1 MKPLSLSGWRWVT
14 WALPLA
20 MALAP
25 AACRRLEYVS
35 MRPLD
40 EAGFS
45 YSSVKQIEEL
55 EPTKEEVEEL
65 VKAFKG
71 GVSEGACVDLVRV
84 ARAQKT
90 HFAEG
95 DAVGSLHSAGFS
107 DPTIVELARLRQIAS
122 WAGEAQAIRLT
133 GTSERVILAV
143 AERRSKGQP
152 VPSGASLARMKDAG
166 VSEATI
172 LELVSRGITDS
183 DAESVVYRKKHGWKD
198 EQILHDY
205 PANP

>member
-1 MKPLSLSGWRWVT
+1 M
-14 WALPLA
+14 
-20 MALAP
+20 
-25 AACRRLEYVS
+25 
-35 MRPLD
+35 
-40 EAGFS
+40 
-45 YSSVKQIEEL
+45 
-55 EPTKEEVEEL
+55 
-65 VKAFKG
+65 KAFKG

-84 ARAQKT
+84 ARGQKL

-95 DAVGSLHSAGFS
+95 EAVTALHSAGFS

-122 WAGEAQAIRLT
+122 WSGEAQAIRLT

-143 AERRSKGQP
+143 AEQRSKGQP